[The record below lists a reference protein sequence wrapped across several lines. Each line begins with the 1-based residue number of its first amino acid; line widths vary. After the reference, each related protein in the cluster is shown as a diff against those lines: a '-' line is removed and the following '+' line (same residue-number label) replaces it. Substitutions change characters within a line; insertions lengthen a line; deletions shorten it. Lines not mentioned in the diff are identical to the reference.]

1 MSAAPTLLDMMPDA
15 MPRGWRSIPAPPTSL
30 RGALWYEFND
40 IVVCVSLDV
49 FAVGGT
55 WLHTSCSVRGQRRLP
70 TWEELSMV
78 KQAVHEDRLVVQVL
92 PPRSAYVNIAE
103 VLHLWERI
111 DAPTLPDDVWRR

>member
-1 MSAAPTLLDMMPDA
+1 MTLTFKKLATAVEAVNEGAAV
-15 MPRGWRSIPAPPTSL
+15 
-30 RGALWYEFND
+30 YK
-40 IVVCVSLDV
+40 C
-49 FAVGGT
+49 AVGGT

-111 DAPTLPDDVWRR
+111 DALTLPDDVWRR